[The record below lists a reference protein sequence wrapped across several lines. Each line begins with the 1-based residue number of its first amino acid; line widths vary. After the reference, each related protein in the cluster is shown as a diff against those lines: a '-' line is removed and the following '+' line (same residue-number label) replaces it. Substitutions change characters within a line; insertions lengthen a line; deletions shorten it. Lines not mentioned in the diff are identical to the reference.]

1 MLNEDERRRERVITA
16 DDPVF
21 LLRWLLHPT
30 KVGAVTP
37 SGRALSNAMVS
48 QVNWSRPGHVV
59 ELGAGVGS
67 FTRVLLEKTPA
78 ANQLLI
84 VERDPVF
91 FARLQRRFPS
101 APLAMGDAADLT
113 GLLQRYQ
120 VEEVNAVV
128 SGLPILSMPS
138 TIQRE
143 ILTQSLSAGPD
154 PVFIQFTYGFRSPVP
169 RRRLAEWGIRAERT
183 GFAAKNVPPAWI
195 WCYRKA

>member
-37 SGRALSNAMVS
+37 SGRALSNAMVG
-48 QVNWSRPGHVV
+48 QVDWSRSGHVI

-78 ANQLLI
+78 ANKLLI

-113 GLLQRYQ
+113 GLLERHQ

-138 TIQRE
+138 NIQRE

-183 GFAAKNVPPAWI
+183 GFVAKNVPPAWI

>member
-1 MLNEDERRRERVITA
+1 MLNETERRRNRVITA

-37 SGRALSNAMVS
+37 SGRALSKAMVRE
-48 QVNWSRPGHVV
+48 VDWNRPGHVV
-59 ELGAGVGS
+59 ELGAGMGA
-67 FTRVLLEKTPA
+67 FTRVLLEQAPSTDD
-78 ANQLLI
+78 LLI

-101 APLAMGDAADLT
+101 APLAMGDAAALT
-113 GLLQRYQ
+113 ALLHRHH
-120 VEEVNAVV
+120 VDEVNAVV
-128 SGLPILSMPS
+128 SGLPLLSMPAAV
-138 TIQRE
+138 QQE

-154 PVFIQFTYGFRSPVP
+154 VVFIQFTYGCRSPVSY
-169 RRRLAEWGIRAERT
+169 RKLAEWGIRAERT
-183 GFAAKNVPPAWI
+183 GFVVRNVPPAWV